1 MARKKE
7 KENGQ
12 LPSGSIRIQRKVG
25 TNPDGSR
32 IIKSF
37 TGATRSEAEFKYRE
51 FMAKGGVKAPKL
63 TVASALERY
72 INSKE
77 PVLSPSTILNYRR
90 VAARYVENTALG
102 YTDVPALT
110 NTELQL
116 WISDLASG
124 RSPKTVRNAYTLVKS
139 SIEMFNPDFRFKVT
153 LPAPQKVE
161 LYCPSDQD
169 VRRLLDTVTDRDLRI
184 AILLAAFGPLR
195 RSEICALTSDDIMIS
210 KNMVTVSKAMVQ
222 NSNKEWEVK
231 GTKTYGSYRRIE
243 MPESVIEELKGIEG
257 KIIQCTPSALS
268 DRWQRAISEADCPRF
283 RFHDLRHY
291 AASIMHAI
299 GVPDQYIMQRGGWA
313 TDSVM
318 KRVYRNVID
327 IEGAKQTKRIKEHF
341 NSLAK

>member
-1 MARKKE
+1 MARKK
-7 KENGQ
+7 KGQ
-12 LPSGSIRIQRKVG
+12 LPSGNIRIQRIVG
-25 TNPDGSR
+25 KDVSGNPVR
-32 IIKSF
+32 KSF
-37 TGATRSEAEFKYRE
+37 TGTTKAEAEFKFRE
-51 FMAKGGVKAPKL
+51 YMASGGFKKPKL
-63 TVASALERY
+63 TVSSAVERY
-72 INSKE
+72 IDMKE
-77 PVLSPSTILNYRR
+77 PVLSPSTILNYQR
-90 VAARYVENTALG
+90 AAKTYVDGTALG
-102 YTDVPALT
+102 RTGVQNLT
-110 NTELQL
+110 NTILQI
-116 WISDLASG
+116 WISDLSSG
-124 RSPKTVRNAYTLVKS
+124 RSPKTVRNVYTLVKS

-153 LPAPQKVE
+153 LPAPQKVD

-195 RSEICALTSDDIMIS
+195 RSEICALTSDDIQGNVI
-210 KNMVTVSKAMVQ
+210 TVSKAMVQ
-222 NSNKEWEVK
+222 NTNKDWEIK

>member
-1 MARKKE
+1 MARKK
-7 KENGQ
+7 KGQ

-32 IIKSF
+32 IVKSF

-51 FMAKGGVKAPKL
+51 FMAKGGVKAPRL

-72 INSKE
+72 IDSKE

-124 RSPKTVRNAYTLVKS
+124 RSPKTVRNVYTLVKS
-139 SIEMFNPDFRFKVT
+139 AVEMFSPDFRFKVT

-195 RSEICALTSDDIMIS
+195 RSEICALTSDDIQGNTI
-210 KNMVTVSKAMVQ
+210 TVSKAMVQ

-268 DRWQRAISEADCPRF
+268 DRWQRAISEAGCHRF

-291 AASIMHAI
+291 AISIMHAI
-299 GVPDQYIMQRGGWA
+299 SVPDQYILHRSGHS
-313 TDSVM
+313 TDWCM

-327 IEGAKQTKRIKEHF
+327 IEEVKQTSRIMEHF
-341 NSLAK
+341 NNLAK

>member
-1 MARKKE
+1 MARKK
-7 KENGQ
+7 KGQ

-32 IIKSF
+32 IVKSF

-51 FMAKGGVKAPKL
+51 FMAKGGVKAPRL

-72 INSKE
+72 IDSKE

-90 VAARYVENTALG
+90 VAARYVVNTALG
-102 YTDVPALT
+102 YTDVSALT

-116 WISDLASG
+116 WISDLAPG

-139 SIEMFNPDFRFKVT
+139 AVEMFSPDFRFKVT
-153 LPAPQKVE
+153 LPAPRKVE

-195 RSEICALTSDDIMIS
+195 RSEICALTSDDIQGNTI
-210 KNMVTVSKAMVQ
+210 TVSKAKVQ
-222 NSNKEWEVK
+222 NTNKEWEVK

-341 NSLAK
+341 NELAK